1 MRAIIE
7 ILRKVYER
15 TPVSGGVGRL
25 ESGDFESQ
33 IGERAFSLASELLV
47 RWRSLG
53 EDFPRDGETLAVYE
67 VGR

>member
-15 TPVSGGVGRL
+15 TPVCGGVGRL
-25 ESGDFESQ
+25 KSGNFKSQ
-33 IGERAFSLASELLV
+33 IGERAFSLARELLV

-53 EDFPRDGETLAVYE
+53 ENFPRDSETLAVYE

>member
-15 TPVSGGVGRL
+15 APVRGGVGRL
-25 ESGDFESQ
+25 ESGDFKSQ
-33 IGERAFSLASELLV
+33 IGERAFSLARELLV

-53 EDFPRDGETLAVYE
+53 ENFPRDSETLAVHE

>member
-15 TPVSGGVGRL
+15 TPVSGGVSRL

-33 IGERAFSLASELLV
+33 IGERAFALARELLV

-53 EDFPRDGETLAVYE
+53 EDFPRDGKALAVYE